1 MFWPLIFNGIFL
13 VANKT
18 DFHFILSLSV
28 RRGKLLS
35 ILVFRFFIF
44 HCLAPWQFLI
54 TPKLTVQ
61 HQRILIV
68 RQRATIYD
76 SPCVPNKIQI
86 ESIGNENR
94 NALALWFESPF
105 IGFNSILR
113 SFQFAC
119 PIDDHQPIW
128 LVQTDTFAFGLYIF
142 QFSVSVFFFMNLWA
156 GSCILLLE
164 SVDFVWSIL
173 FIFAFPN
180 WQQRFSFSYDWIL
193 KRIRLREIFNKLI
206 VCS

>member
-94 NALALWFESPF
+94 NALALLFESPF

-142 QFSVSVFFFMNLWA
+142 QFSVCFFFYEFMGRELHFIAGKCRFRVEHFIYFRFPKLATKIFIYLW
-156 GSCILLLE
+156 L
-164 SVDFVWSIL
+164 DFETDQITGN
-173 FIFAFPN
+173 I
-180 WQQRFSFSYDWIL
+180 
-193 KRIRLREIFNKLI
+193 
-206 VCS
+206 